1 MSTQFENSYSTE
13 MCSGPEAGSYLR
25 LIDFV
30 HRPTLELRV
39 IIKKKTVRH
48 PE

>member
-1 MSTQFENSYSTE
+1 MSTQFESNYSTE
-13 MCSGPEAGSYLR
+13 MCSGPETGSYLR
-25 LIDFV
+25 LTDFV
-30 HRPTLELRV
+30 YRPTLELRV